1 MGSWRRR
8 HQGQAEIRR
17 AYAPHYELTIAK
29 RSLTRRSKIPSAEM
43 RQNSGVN
50 GLDLFAAIMVRRQA
64 TDIMESG
71 TDARQS

>member
-1 MGSWRRR
+1 
-8 HQGQAEIRR
+8 
-17 AYAPHYELTIAK
+17 
-29 RSLTRRSKIPSAEM
+29 M